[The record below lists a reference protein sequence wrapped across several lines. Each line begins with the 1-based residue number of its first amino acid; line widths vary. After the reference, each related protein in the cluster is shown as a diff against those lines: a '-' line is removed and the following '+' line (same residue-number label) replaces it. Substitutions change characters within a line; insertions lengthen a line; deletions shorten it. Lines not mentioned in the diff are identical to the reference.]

1 MNKKLWKSTI
11 AILLML
17 VLVASVFSFVAC
29 DQQDDEYDEN
39 GNLKISIRN
48 LYFDSWS
55 GGDAYLEQ
63 IEEDFGVSLKLSSY
77 SWQDW
82 DSQVTGAING
92 NNMSDV
98 FQYDLDSYNYASTY
112 LEWVEG
118 EVLKPLP
125 EDMSKWPNLQKVINS
140 ISSIE
145 HLKIDG
151 KLYCLPIIKNPVDTE
166 DAYSPFTYVYRRDW
180 AKELG
185 VYQENDIY
193 TWEQFETLLN
203 AFYTAKCQSGDFYAL
218 VDVEW
223 GFPSVTNFYKTAPH
237 CFAVDSNG
245 NYVNN
250 YTTAEYQQGL
260 AKAKEYIANN
270 IYGYD
275 QYNAKAGDPA
285 ERYYAGR
292 VGVFYENLSLSNYT
306 TLRKKLAANPAY
318 NTLEKLD
325 DATAIMKVM
334 SPDGMY
340 CLEGNENWF
349 SATMF
354 NADISDEKMEKVLDI
369 LEWTLSEEGTMMA
382 TYGFEDYDYIKNADG
397 TVTLT
402 EAGWE
407 KDPTTGKYIE
417 KLNGAKFLRYLVTL
431 GYDINANDPLVDKHA
446 LQIINDWYA
455 FMDEQNAAGKL
466 RILEEDPAVKWLS
479 TPKKDDNSG
488 QLLSGANTL
497 VVQYTYGKSSL
508 TTIDAYLNAFNT
520 KAWNETLAEINSTL
534 GK

>member
-1 MNKKLWKSTI
+1 MSKNIFKTLIS
-11 AILLML
+11 LCL
-17 VLVASVFSFVAC
+17 VLVLITSIFTFIAC
-29 DQQDDEYDEN
+29 NSNDDEYEGDK
-39 GNLKISIRN
+39 LKISIRN
-48 LYFDSWS
+48 LYFDAWS

-63 IEEDFGVSLKLSSY
+63 IEEQFGVKLKLSSY

-98 FQYDLDSYNYASTY
+98 FQFDLDSYNYATTY
-112 LEWVEG
+112 LDWVEG

-125 EDMSKWPNLQKVINS
+125 EDMSKWPNLSRVINS
-140 ISSIE
+140 ISNIDAF
-145 HLKIDG
+145 KVDG
-151 KLYCLPIIKNPVDTE
+151 KLYCLPIIKNPVDTA
-166 DAYSPFTYVYRRDW
+166 DTYSPFTYVYRRDW

-185 VYQENDIY
+185 VYQENDVY
-193 TWEQFETLLN
+193 TWEQFETLLST
-203 AFYTAKCQSGDFYAL
+203 FYTAKCQSGDFFAL

-223 GFPSVTNFYKTAPH
+223 GFPSVTNFYKLAPH
-237 CFAVDSNG
+237 CFVKDSTG
-245 NYVNN
+245 KYVSNYA
-250 YTTAEYQQGL
+250 TTQYQQGL
-260 AKAKEYIANN
+260 SKAKEYIDNK

-306 TLRKKLAANPAY
+306 TLRKKLASNPAY
-318 NTLEKLD
+318 NTMEKLN
-325 DATAIMKVM
+325 DATAIMKVT

-354 NADISDEKMEKVLDI
+354 NSDISDAKLEKILDI
-369 LEWTLSEEGTMMA
+369 MEWTLSEEGTMMA
-382 TYGFEDYDYIKNADG
+382 TYGFEDYDYVKNADG
-397 TVTLT
+397 SVTLM

-417 KLNGAKFLRYLVTL
+417 KLNGAKYLRYMVTL
-431 GYDINANDPLVDKHA
+431 GYDINANDPLVDKTA
-446 LQIINDWYA
+446 LQIINDWYD
-455 FMDEQNAAGKL
+455 FMDEQNANGKL
-466 RILEEDPAVKWLS
+466 RILEEDPEVKWLS
-479 TPKKDDNSG
+479 TPKKNDNSG

-497 VVQYTYGKSSL
+497 IIQYTYGKSPY
-508 TTIDAYLNAFNT
+508 TNIDAYLKALQS
-520 KAWNETLAEINSTL
+520 KAWTETLADINNKL